1 MDKLYDTSGLRAFC
15 LNDDVLVE
23 RLLRLFLEI
32 HVPAARELG
41 RAFGEANLE
50 KVAGLAH
57 WMKPSIQQ
65 MGIVRLK
72 DDVGAIEDMASG
84 KVSPDGLDVLV
95 SGFCS
100 VMEQVGGQLR
110 LELEHPAG

>member
-1 MDKLYDTSGLRAFC
+1 MDKLYDTTGLRAFC
-15 LNDDVLVE
+15 GNDDALVE
-23 RLLRLFLEI
+23 RLLKLFLEI

-41 RAFGEANLE
+41 RAFAEDNLE

-65 MGIVRLK
+65 MGIVGLK

-84 KVSPDGLDVLV
+84 RTSPEGLGVLV
-95 SGFCS
+95 SGLCS
-100 VMEQVGGQLR
+100 VMERVGGQLR
-110 LELEHPAG
+110 LELGE